1 MRYLLHKTQ
10 LTELQ
15 ARQQYLYD
23 VFRMF
28 FLPGNQERNFVP
40 LRPVGSYNLD
50 VLFITGH
57 TNYVEDFLR
66 RSFESISENIIV
78 ITSCMGLSFQKY
90 TSKKDIYVP
99 DIKQPQCYLR
109 DGRPYG
115 LGFNISD
122 AELYFYNSPG
132 TILEKIQSAYIRL

>member
-99 DIKQPQCYLR
+99 DASIFRMPNYTFIIHLELFLKKYSLR
-109 DGRPYG
+109 TSG
-115 LGFNISD
+115 
-122 AELYFYNSPG
+122 YN
-132 TILEKIQSAYIRL
+132 TEVK